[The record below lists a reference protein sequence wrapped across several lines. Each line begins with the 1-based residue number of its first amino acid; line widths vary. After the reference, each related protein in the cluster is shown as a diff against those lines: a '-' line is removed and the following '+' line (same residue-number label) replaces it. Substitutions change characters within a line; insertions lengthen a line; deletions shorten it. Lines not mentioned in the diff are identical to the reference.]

1 MKTIWQKLSEF
12 HKSPKR
18 LIVSVVLAILVL
30 LTGGYAYYRNSL
42 RSMLQYPKSLDRVA
56 ISVNGTDRTLREVAF
71 YVAYEEMEVEEQ
83 AKVYDATDTQKYW
96 NLHIDGVFVKI
107 AARNASAQMAV
118 HDELFYQKAVDAGEE
133 LTEEEREALENKV
146 ADFWNDLSDYDG
158 EIRMGITYEDVY
170 ATMERIALAQRYQS
184 IYARLQN
191 RRFEDYDFS
200 MEGYQ
205 ELLEENDYSIKT
217 DIWKR
222 IDFGNVILS
231 H

>member
-1 MKTIWQKLSEF
+1 MKTIRQKLSAF

-18 LIVSVVLAILVL
+18 LVVTVVLVILVL
-30 LTGGYAYYRNSL
+30 LMGGYAYYRNSL
-42 RSMLQYPKSLDRVA
+42 RSMLEYSKSLDRVA

-83 AKVYDATDTQKYW
+83 ARIYDAADTQKYW
-96 NLHIDGVFVKI
+96 NLHIDGVFVNV

-118 HDELFYQKAVDAGEE
+118 HDEVFYQKAVEAGEE

-158 EIRMGITYEDVY
+158 ETRMGITYEDVY

-184 IYARLQN
+184 IYAKLQN
-191 RRFEDYDFS
+191 REYEDYDFS
-200 MEGYQ
+200 GESYQ